1 MKPIGRGQIKNL
13 KTTTTLITT
22 LFASMDPFSDE
33 MHKNKAFQITKG
45 TSYIEYLN
53 INIYLLVVIYVIL

>member
-1 MKPIGRGQIKNL
+1 
-13 KTTTTLITT
+13 
-22 LFASMDPFSDE
+22 MDPFSDE

-45 TSYIEYLN
+45 TSFIEYLN